1 MEAEEVKKTGTEA
14 FSLRW
19 PVQLRSDLQAIADD
33 QSRSLSKQIIFA
45 LKKFVAEETKKKAQ
59 D

>member
-1 MEAEEVKKTGTEA
+1 MAEEEKKAAGTEA

-33 QSRSLSKQIIFA
+33 QSRSLSKQVIFA
-45 LKKFVAEETKKKAQ
+45 LKKFVAENKKAQ